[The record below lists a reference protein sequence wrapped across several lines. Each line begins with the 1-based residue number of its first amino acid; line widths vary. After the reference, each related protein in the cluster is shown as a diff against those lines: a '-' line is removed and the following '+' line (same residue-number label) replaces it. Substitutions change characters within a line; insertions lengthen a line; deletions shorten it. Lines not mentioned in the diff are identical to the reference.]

1 MKINNKLVVA
11 VSSISL
17 FSVMGIVI
25 IKLIS
30 KYKNGIDQLNHS
42 FQDLNSILGND
53 IYDVVWEI
61 KYFLK
66 EYVKKEE
73 ENKNDTGNC

>member
-1 MKINNKLVVA
+1 MKINNKLIVA
-11 VSSISL
+11 LSSISL

-73 ENKNDTGNC
+73 ENKDDTGNC